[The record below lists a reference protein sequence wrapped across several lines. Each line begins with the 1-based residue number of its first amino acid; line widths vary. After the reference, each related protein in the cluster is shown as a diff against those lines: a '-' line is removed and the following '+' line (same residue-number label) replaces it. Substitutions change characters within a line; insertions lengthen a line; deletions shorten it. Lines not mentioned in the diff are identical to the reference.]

1 LNRDRLTLIF
11 FVMTLGVILFLTDVF
26 SDEEIVEQKVVSE
39 ETVVVTKVSRNIDE
53 GELINSSDIEFDRMS
68 PEEANLLGFDSGQ
81 TIQIQKQTRV
91 NRNLTTGEIIQQ
103 YDLINFGMP
112 GYSKYLLE
120 GDEVVFYVDTT
131 EQKLTASMLSPG
143 DKVDIYSVINEMSRI
158 LPKVTTEKQVI
169 VPKSIDKQVTKILS
183 NRKIL
188 SINYDSENKNMI
200 TGVEIAVNKD
210 ELNMLV
216 TGQSVGEILLYQSLG
231 SDGEKRSFDLFDVAP
246 TESIVIE
253 MRG

>member
-1 LNRDRLTLIF
+1 
-11 FVMTLGVILFLTDVF
+11 MTLGVILFLTDVF

-53 GELINSSDIEFDRMS
+53 GELIDSSDIEFDRMS

-169 VPKSIDKQVTKILS
+169 VPKSIDKKVTKILS

-231 SDGEKRSFDLFDVAP
+231 NDGEKRSFDLFDVAP